1 MSVPA
6 PGASTARTRR
16 GPPRPRHRG
25 LRVLVALLLVLA
37 LLLLAAAVAVALR
50 IRSDVFAVQ
59 EPRSPGRGA
68 STGEPLV
75 ATEEVTFPT
84 GRGELPALFVEG
96 RSTTWAV
103 LVHGKG
109 TSSQETLRL
118 AQATVAAGLPTLAI
132 SYRNDPGVPEDP
144 SGRHTFGQTEWRD
157 LEAAVAY
164 AQDEGAESVVL
175 GGISMGG
182 SIIAAYLESSEREA
196 GLVRGVVLD
205 APVLDLA
212 TVVDNGAAQ
221 VDLPLGLRVPDALV
235 TTGRQVSAFLDDVDW
250 DAVDYLDDTSWLQ
263 VPTLV
268 LHTTGDT
275 TVPIS
280 SSRELVD
287 REPGL
292 ARLVELEGDHAAGY
306 TTDPE
311 RYLREVRRLLA
322 EVA

>member
-6 PGASTARTRR
+6 PGASTAWTRR
-16 GPPRPRHRG
+16 GPQRPRHRG
-25 LRVLVALLLVLA
+25 LRVLVGLLLVLT

-59 EPRSPGRGA
+59 ESRNPGRG

-109 TSSQETLRL
+109 TSPQETLRL
-118 AQATVAAGLPTLAI
+118 AQATVATGLPTLAI
-132 SYRNDPGVPEDP
+132 SYRNDPGVSEDP
-144 SGRHTFGQTEWRD
+144 SGRHAFGQTEWRD

-182 SIIAAYLESSEREA
+182 SIIAAYLENSEREA

-221 VDLPLGLRVPDALV
+221 VDLPLGVRVPDVLV

-263 VPTLV
+263 VPALV

-292 ARLVELEGDHAAGY
+292 ARLVELEGEHAAGY

>member
-6 PGASTARTRR
+6 PGASIARTRR
-16 GPPRPRHRG
+16 GPQRPRRRG
-25 LRVLVALLLVLA
+25 LRVMVVLLLVLT

-59 EPRSPGRGA
+59 EPDGPADG

-109 TSSQETLRL
+109 TRPEETLRL

-144 SGRHTFGQTEWRD
+144 TGRHAFGQTEWRD

-212 TVVDNGAAQ
+212 AVVDDGATR
-221 VDLPLGLRVPDALV
+221 VDLPLGLQVPEVLV
-235 TTGRQVSAFLDDVDW
+235 AAGRQVSAVLDDVDW

-263 VPTLV
+263 VPALV
-268 LHTTGDT
+268 LHTTGDI

-280 SSRELVD
+280 SSRELVA

-292 ARLVELEGDHAAGY
+292 VRLVELEGEHAAGY

-322 EVA
+322 EVT